1 MFNIAVELMEVH
13 LCRGTDD
20 KMCLFFSFFPKGL
33 QEDFQL
39 PYYDMVPSDP
49 SVEDMRKIVC
59 DQKLRP
65 NIPNQWQS
73 CEVRYDSDCN
83 RVAEFRFISPKC
95 PGFSSWR
102 ILGISSKPY
111 EYSNRGAWEFR

>member
-1 MFNIAVELMEVH
+1 MKKCA
-13 LCRGTDD
+13 R
-20 KMCLFFSFFPKGL
+20 FSPPTGL

-73 CEVRYDSDCN
+73 CEVRCI
-83 RVAEFRFISPKC
+83 FW
-95 PGFSSWR
+95 G
-102 ILGISSKPY
+102 L
-111 EYSNRGAWEFR
+111 